1 MWLLYF
7 VNGFQSSILSNL
19 TPYVTSEWE
28 EHSLLTVISIIS
40 SCMSAATYIPMAK
53 ILDIWGRAEGFA
65 LVSLAGTTWCFRYVS
80 GGPLI

>member
-28 EHSLLTVISIIS
+28 EHSLLTVISIVS

-65 LVSLAGTTWCFRYVS
+65 LVSRQVQNWYVR
-80 GGPLI
+80 